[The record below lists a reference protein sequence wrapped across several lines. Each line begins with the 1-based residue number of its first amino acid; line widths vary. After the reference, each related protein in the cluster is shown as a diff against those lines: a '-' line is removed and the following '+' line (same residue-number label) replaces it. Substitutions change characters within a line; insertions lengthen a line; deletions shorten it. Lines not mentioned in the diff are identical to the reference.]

1 MVVERKG
8 RPTDAPSARARLRD
22 VADTAGVTKSVV
34 SRVLNEDPS
43 LSVRAETRERVWTA
57 ARQLG
62 YQPHAGA
69 RALAGRR
76 ARALAL
82 LIPDLGN
89 PVYSRIIRGAYQ
101 RAREHG
107 YTVLLAEDTSDH
119 QADESFPE
127 LVVQGRVDGLLI
139 ASARPAHPL
148 LASPRLARV
157 PHVFVNRDVPGSGR
171 NVGMDLPAASAAAV
185 RHLHDLGHLIIG
197 HVAGPEGLE
206 PARARAQG
214 FADAMAALG
223 LDPSLSDRDEFS
235 EQGGANAALRLLTRF
250 PDVTAVYAST
260 LSQGIGLLHA
270 ARTLGRRIPADL
282 SVVTYDDLPLVDYL
296 DPPLTTVR
304 MPLVELG
311 AAAVDALVEQLAGNP
326 PTDVIVPTSPQV
338 VVRAS
343 TGPPRR
349 SIPRS

>member
-1 MVVERKG
+1 MAEPTG
-8 RPTDAPSARARLRD
+8 RPTGAPPARARLRD
-22 VADTAGVTKSVV
+22 VADAAGVTKSVA

-43 LSVRAETRERVWTA
+43 LAVRAETRERVWA
-57 ARQLG
+57 AAHGLG

-76 ARALAL
+76 ARAVAL
-82 LIPDLGN
+82 LIPDLSN
-89 PVYSRIIRGAYQ
+89 PVYSRIVRGAYQ

-119 QADESFPE
+119 AADESFTE

-148 LASPRLARV
+148 LASARLARF

-171 NVGMDLPAASAAAV
+171 NVGMDLQAASAAAV
-185 RHLHDLGHLIIG
+185 RHLHDLKHLVIG

-206 PARARAQG
+206 PARARARG
-214 FADAMAALG
+214 FADAMAARG
-223 LDPSLSDRDEFS
+223 LDPSLSERGEFS
-235 EQGGANAALRLLTRF
+235 EQGGSDAALRLLTRL
-250 PDVTAVYAST
+250 PDVTALYAST
-260 LSQGIGLLHA
+260 LSQGIGVLHA
-270 ARTLGRRIPADL
+270 ARTLGRRVPADL
-282 SVVTYDDLPLVDYL
+282 SVISYDDLPLVDYL

-311 AAAVDALVEQLAGNP
+311 AAAIEAVVDQLAGNP
-326 PTDVIVPTSPQV
+326 PDDVVVSTAPQV

-349 SIPRS
+349 G